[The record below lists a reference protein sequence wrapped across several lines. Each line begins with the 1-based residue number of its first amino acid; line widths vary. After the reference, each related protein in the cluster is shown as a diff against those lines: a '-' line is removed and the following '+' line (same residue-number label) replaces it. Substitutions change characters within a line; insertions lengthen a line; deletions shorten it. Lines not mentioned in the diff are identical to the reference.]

1 MCFFVDRSLVV
12 IAGLGVDDQGND
24 EEMRDLESGL
34 STFQI
39 VLGASMCCWC
49 VVILYVMR
57 EHPI

>member
-24 EEMRDLESGL
+24 EEMRDLESCL

-39 VLGASMCCWC
+39 VCYVPLC
-49 VVILYVMR
+49 VVGVLSFCMS
-57 EHPI
+57 